1 MAEGKAKGYELL
13 RKVLT
18 RLTPG
23 KKKEKAHLTIDDFIL
38 HLMQLTYDLVQNFL
52 RDKTWLQFSISMFRA
67 LQSGFYTHLLH
78 PVKLRVGFAGAANG
92 SHSDM
97 KKIQET
103 R

>member
-1 MAEGKAKGYELL
+1 MQRVTSYYAKYEHILHP
-13 RKVLT
+13 V
-18 RLTPG
+18 
-23 KKKEKAHLTIDDFIL
+23 KKEKAHLTMDDFIF

-52 RDKTWLQFSISMFRA
+52 RDKTWLQFSTSMLKPT

-78 PVKLRVGFAGAANG
+78 PVKLRVGFAGAADG

-97 KKIQET
+97 KKTQET